1 MSVQNAS
8 VRELLNALPKSTVRP
23 AIPPRG
29 PSTSPTSSGLRSRL
43 AAHLSGGSLGLT
55 TPLTPPAPA
64 RARRDPLLLLMQ
76 RITQGFHPFEYERAR
91 GMGYQAWL
99 EEQLAPAGLDDSA
112 LETRLGHFTGLTM
125 SPKELFET
133 YANDPTRPY
142 LELKIAT
149 LARAIESKRQLE
161 QRMVEFWN
169 DHFSIFHD
177 KDLEWMLLPE
187 FDRTVI
193 RPHALG
199 SFPAMLRA
207 SAYSGAMLFYLDNW
221 LNVRGA
227 AQENYGR
234 EVLELHTLGVDG
246 GYSEADVREV
256 AKCLTGWTL
265 ELRQDSPDFMR
276 GKFDS
281 RLHEPGKKFA
291 LGHVFSDRHVARPE
305 EGVRSTEA
313 DQVLDVL
320 AAHPSTARFL
330 AKKLVRWFLTPTPPA
345 ELVDRVAQAYLDTQ
359 GDIKAMLRV
368 VLAKENFR
376 VSSPVLAPKFRRP
389 FHYVVS
395 LLRLLDAK
403 VKFSLPNVPLS
414 SEPITHVQEMGQLPY
429 GRVTPDGYPDT
440 VAAWGSALLPR
451 WTFAADL
458 LKNRLGGPAMGG
470 VFLIDSPELRARLG
484 FATDPDD
491 RPGLA
496 RRMNDS
502 FFGSTLGP
510 REVDELQAFI
520 RDYPGTFDDAALFD
534 ALCLGASLPGFQWY

>member
-1 MSVQNAS
+1 
-8 VRELLNALPKSTVRP
+8 
-23 AIPPRG
+23 
-29 PSTSPTSSGLRSRL
+29 
-43 AAHLSGGSLGLT
+43 
-55 TPLTPPAPA
+55 
-64 RARRDPLLLLMQ
+64 
-76 RITQGFHPFEYERAR
+76 
-91 GMGYQAWL
+91 
-99 EEQLAPAGLDDSA
+99 
-112 LETRLGHFTGLTM
+112 
-125 SPKELFET
+125 
-133 YANDPTRPY
+133 
-142 LELKIAT
+142 
-149 LARAIESKRQLE
+149 
-161 QRMVEFWN
+161 MVEFWN

-199 SFPAMLRA
+199 SFPEMLRA
-207 SAYSGAMLFYLDNW
+207 SLYSGAMLFYLDNW

-227 AQENYGR
+227 AQENYAR

-265 ELRQDSPDFMR
+265 ELDSSSPDFMR

-291 LGHVFSDRHVARPE
+291 LGHVFSDRHAAE
-305 EGVRSTEA
+305 LGVGPVSTEA
-313 DQVLDVL
+313 DQVLAVL
-320 AAHPSTARFL
+320 AAHPSTARYL
-330 AKKLVRWFLTPTPPA
+330 AKKLVRWFLTPTPPD
-345 ELVDRVAQAYLDTQ
+345 ELVQRVADAYLATN

-376 VSSPVLAPKFRRP
+376 FTSTVVAPKFRRP

-403 VKFSLPNVPLS
+403 MKFTLPSVPLS
-414 SEPITHVQEMGQLPY
+414 TEIVAHLEEMGHVPY
-429 GRVTPDGYPDT
+429 QRVTPDGYPDT
-440 VAAWGSALLPR
+440 VDAWGSTLLPR

-458 LKNRLGGPAMGG
+458 LRTTLGGPVMGG
-470 VFLIDSPELRARLG
+470 FFLIDSAELLARLG

-491 RPGLA
+491 RAGLA
-496 RRMNDS
+496 QRMNER
-502 FFGSTLGP
+502 FFGGTLAP
-510 REVDELQAFI
+510 REVDELQDFI
-520 RDYPGTFDDAALFD
+520 RAYPGAFTDKALFD

>member
-8 VRELLNALPKSTVRP
+8 VRELLNALPKVSVRP
-23 AIPPRG
+23 AIPPCSHG
-29 PSTSPTSSGLRSRL
+29 PTSSGLRARL
-43 AAHLSGGSLGLT
+43 AAHLSGGSFGLT

-64 RARRDPLLLLMQ
+64 RGRRDPLLLLMQ
-76 RITQGFHPFEYERAR
+76 RITHGFHPAEYERAR

-112 LETRLGHFTGLTM
+112 LETRLTHFTGLTM

-133 YANDPTRPY
+133 YGDDPTRPY
-142 LELKIAT
+142 MELKIAT
-149 LARAIESKRQLE
+149 VARAIESKRQLE

-227 AQENYGR
+227 AQENYAR

-291 LGHVFSDRHVARPE
+291 LGHTFSDRHVARPE
-305 EGVRSTEA
+305 EGVQSTEA

-320 AAHPSTARFL
+320 AAHPSTAHFL

-345 ELVDRVAQAYLDTQ
+345 ELVQRVAQTYLDTQ

-368 VLAKENFR
+368 VLAKENFAATSN
-376 VSSPVLAPKFRRP
+376 VPAPKFRRP
-389 FHYVVS
+389 FHLVVS

-403 VKFSLPNVPLS
+403 AKLSLPNVPLS
-414 SEPITHVQEMGQLPY
+414 SEAITFLQEMGQLPY

-451 WTFAADL
+451 WTFAAAL
-458 LKNRLGGPAMGG
+458 LKSNFGGPTMGG
-470 VFLIDSPELRARLG
+470 FFLADTPELMARAG
-484 FATDPDD
+484 FANDPDD
-491 RPGLA
+491 RAGLA
-496 RRMNDS
+496 RRMNEAY
-502 FFGSTLGP
+502 FGGQLAP
-510 REVDELQAFI
+510 REVDELQTFI
-520 RDYPGTFDDAALFD
+520 HEYAGTFGEVAFFD